1 MTIVRSKAKQKNN
14 GRKAALLTSTT
25 CILRLNA
32 KLRLFEP
39 LAFYHSEDI
48 EYCDRD

>member
-14 GRKAALLTSTT
+14 GRKAALLTPTT
-25 CILRLNA
+25 ILRLNA